1 MDGHA
6 NAAESGAGNN
16 DGDDDDDGVC
26 EDAVAVVS
34 DIAAPAR
41 VNTAAVEINDE
52 NEAPLLC
59 VSSPS
64 SS

>member
-6 NAAESGAGNN
+6 NAAGE
-16 DGDDDDDGVC
+16 GDDADADEDDDGGW
-26 EDAVAVVS
+26 EDMVAVVS

-41 VNTAAVEINDE
+41 VNTAAVEFDDE
-52 NEAPLLC
+52 DEAPFPFT
-59 VSSPS
+59 SSPS